1 MNINQTN
8 LDKGTEQLAK
18 TEELSD
24 KLHWHTTAR
33 KPTVENIHLSAFG
46 TNSFTVSDNA
56 FSSLWYSRAMW
67 LTRMPHCAVMQQQCT
82 GISFSK

>member
-1 MNINQTN
+1 MLLPVMNINQTN

-33 KPTVENIHLSAFG
+33 KPTVENIHLLEL
-46 TNSFTVSDNA
+46 TP
-56 FSSLWYSRAMW
+56 SL
-67 LTRMPHCAVMQQQCT
+67 
-82 GISFSK
+82 